1 MKKKMYMKPEL
12 EVVVFD
18 MPRLLSGSAA
28 VNVDGTGVIVD
39 GGDQGDGDPSGALA
53 REYDFF
59 ED

>member
-12 EVVVFD
+12 EVVVFV
-18 MPRLLSGSAA
+18 MPRLLNGSAA
-28 VNVDGTGVIVD
+28 VNVDGNGEIFD
-39 GGDQGDGDPSGALA
+39 YGDKGDPGDALG

>member
-28 VNVDGTGVIVD
+28 VNVDGTGVID
-39 GGDQGDGDPSGALA
+39 YGEEGDPSGALA

>member
-12 EVVVFD
+12 EVVVFV
-18 MPRLLSGSAA
+18 MPRLLNGSAA
-28 VNVDGTGVIVD
+28 VNVDGTGVID
-39 GGDQGDGDPSGALA
+39 YGEEGDPGGALG

>member
-28 VNVDGTGVIVD
+28 VNVDGTGVIDD
-39 GGDQGDGDPSGALA
+39 GVQGDPSDALA

>member
-1 MKKKMYMKPEL
+1 MYMKPEL

-28 VNVDGTGVIVD
+28 VNVDGTGVVID
-39 GGDQGDGDPSGALA
+39 GGDQGDPSDALA

>member
-28 VNVDGTGVIVD
+28 VNVNGTGVID
-39 GGDQGDGDPSGALA
+39 NGEEGDPSGALA

>member
-12 EVVVFD
+12 EVVVFV

-28 VNVDGTGVIVD
+28 VNVDGNGVIDYGVQD
-39 GGDQGDGDPSGALA
+39 DPDNALG

>member
-28 VNVDGTGVIVD
+28 VNVDGTGVVID
-39 GGDQGDGDPSGALA
+39 GGDQGDPSDALA

>member
-28 VNVDGTGVIVD
+28 VNVDGTGVID
-39 GGDQGDGDPSGALA
+39 GGDKDDPSGALA